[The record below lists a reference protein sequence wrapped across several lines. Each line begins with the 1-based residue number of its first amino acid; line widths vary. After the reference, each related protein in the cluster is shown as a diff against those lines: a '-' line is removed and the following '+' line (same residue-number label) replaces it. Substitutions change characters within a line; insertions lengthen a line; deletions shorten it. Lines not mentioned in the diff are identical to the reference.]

1 MPVPD
6 IDLNKWPAA
15 RPQLDVESV
24 VMDLFERSFADDAD
38 WSRVMVFNEI
48 DVDVDAYANV
58 TDVVIFHCLPPRFAS
73 GNHRGAVWT
82 CPLSILVESVDADR
96 AFALASHVRMLVMR
110 WPFMQPGGEGRV
122 LDVPT
127 PPSLLSILVESVDA
141 DRAFALASHVRMLV
155 MRWPFMQPGGEGR
168 VLDVPTPP
176 SFAKAAGGKQATSK
190 RVKQYATA
198 SDCVITVRDPFE

>member
-6 IDLNKWPAA
+6 IDLNKWPET

-24 VMDLFERSFADDAD
+24 VMDLFTRSFEGDAD
-38 WSRVMVFNEI
+38 WSHVLVFNEI

-82 CPLSILVESVDADR
+82 CSLSILVESVDADR
-96 AFALASHVRMLVMR
+96 AFALASHVRSIVMR
-110 WPFMQPGGEGRV
+110 WPFMQAGEAGRV
-122 LDVPT
+122 L
-127 PPSLLSILVESVDA
+127 
-141 DRAFALASHVRMLV
+141 RVRV
-155 MRWPFMQPGGEGR
+155 
-168 VLDVPTPP
+168 PP

-190 RVKQYATA
+190 RIKQYATA
-198 SDCVITVRDPFE
+198 SDCVLMVRDMF

>member
-58 TDVVIFHCLPPRFAS
+58 TDVVVFHCLPPRFAS
-73 GNHRGAVWT
+73 RNHRGAVWT
-82 CPLSILVESVDADR
+82 CP
-96 AFALASHVRMLVMR
+96 
-110 WPFMQPGGEGRV
+110 
-122 LDVPT
+122 
-127 PPSLLSILVESVDA
+127 LSILVESVDA

-190 RVKQYATA
+190 RIKQYATA